1 MNLTISEARK
11 PEPPTSDELDA
22 MGWPIMAQTGT
33 AKPKLSLQDF
43 RVDHSDT
50 IGMSWQ
56 QIDSLRPP
64 YVIDN
69 FVRQGELLLIAAESK
84 SRKSWLV
91 QDAGFAVASGEPW
104 LANDAGDSGHATKQA
119 TVHVFDLELDQAE
132 MRFRFAKARAN
143 RFTTTDEQRD
153 ITKQFNHYSFDGF
166 QPLEIL
172 AALDELK
179 QIVQP
184 GDLVIVDCLYRLQ
197 PDGNETAR
205 VAEIMATL
213 KQFAKDTKCGVLL
226 VDHFRKAGDDK
237 ARNRIA
243 GSFVKSASA
252 SSIVAIEVDRD
263 GILKMHLDTRTF
275 HGTKFVQCRFDEDE
289 YRFVQVQENYC
300 TTEAANECAKWLVEL
315 WKNHETTLPV
325 TMKSAKAK
333 WHPMTRQGA
342 VKRLEKLKAL
352 LWVTEKSAGQGK
364 AASWTLTGLGLD
376 TIQHATASVA
386 SVAPSLF

>member
-1 MNLTISEARK
+1 MKLTISELKK
-11 PEPPTSDELDA
+11 PEPPTGDELDA
-22 MGWPIMAQTGT
+22 MGWPIMAPNNT
-33 AKPKLSLQDF
+33 AKPKLSLHDF
-43 RVDHSDT
+43 RVDHADT
-50 IGMSWQ
+50 IGMNWQ
-56 QIDSLRPP
+56 QIDALRPP
-64 YVIDN
+64 HVIDN

-104 LANDAGDSGHATKQA
+104 LANGAGESGHATRQA
-119 TVHVFDLELDQAE
+119 TVHVFDLELDKAE

-143 RFTTTDEQRD
+143 RFSTEGEQRD
-153 ITKQFNHYSFDGF
+153 ITERFNHYSFDGY

-197 PDGNETAR
+197 PDGNETSQ
-205 VAEIMATL
+205 VAAIMDSL
-213 KQFAKDTKCGVLL
+213 KLFAKDTKCGVLL
-226 VDHFRKAGDDK
+226 VDHFRKSGDDK

-275 HGTKFVQCRFDEDE
+275 HGTKLVQCRFDEE
-289 YRFVQVQENYC
+289 KYRFVQVQENYC
-300 TTEAANECAKWLVEL
+300 TTQAANKCAKWLVDL
-315 WKNHETTLPV
+315 WRNHDTALPV
-325 TMKSAKAK
+325 TVKNGEAK
-333 WHPMTRQGA
+333 WHPMSRQSA
-342 VKRLEKLKAL
+342 EKRLVKLETL
-352 LWVTEKSAGQGK
+352 LWLTKKPAGRGK
-364 AASWTLTGLGLD
+364 ATSWTLTGLGLD
-376 TIQHATASVA
+376 TIEHATASVA

>member
-1 MNLTISEARK
+1 MNQTLEEIGIAELQKIAGTI
-11 PEPPTSDELDA
+11 
-22 MGWPIMAQTGT
+22 
-33 AKPKLSLQDF
+33 KPKLSLESF
-43 RVDHSDT
+43 RVDHADT

-64 YVIDN
+64 HVIDN
-69 FVRQGELLLIAAESK
+69 FVRRGELLLIAAESK

-104 LANDAGDSGHATKQA
+104 LANDAGESGHATKQA

-143 RFTTTDEQRD
+143 RFSTENEQRD
-153 ITKQFNHYSFDGF
+153 ITERFNHYSFDGF

-197 PDGNETAR
+197 PDGNETAQ

-213 KQFAKDTKCGVLL
+213 KQFAKDTKCAVLL

-263 GILKMHLDTRTF
+263 GVLKMHLDTRTF

-300 TTEAANECAKWLVEL
+300 TTEAASECAKWLVEL
-315 WKNHETTLPV
+315 WMNHETTLPV
-325 TMKSAKAK
+325 TVKNAIAK
-333 WHPMTRQGA
+333 WSPMTRQGA
-342 VKRLEKLKAL
+342 DKRLEKLETL
-352 LWVTEKSAGQGK
+352 LWVTKKPAGRGK
-364 AASWTLTGLGLD
+364 ATSWTLTGLGLD
-376 TIQHATASVA
+376 TIEHATASVA